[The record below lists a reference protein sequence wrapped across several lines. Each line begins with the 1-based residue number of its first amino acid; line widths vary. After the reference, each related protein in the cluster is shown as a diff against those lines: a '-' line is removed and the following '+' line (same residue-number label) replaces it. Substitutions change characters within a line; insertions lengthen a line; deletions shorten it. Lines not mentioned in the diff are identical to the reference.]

1 MGPGYPSGVPGLY
14 GWLLTPMGKDVS
26 SYTPARQRRVANMAG
41 IGKKIEGAAKKAAK
55 DKISGEKKGK
65 GSDGGGSKSGV
76 EKAEKALKN
85 RLK

>member
-1 MGPGYPSGVPGLY
+1 MGRGILRGVPAPMVGC
-14 GWLLTPMGKDVS
+14 LLRWVKMSMVTG
-26 SYTPARQRRVANMAG
+26 ARYERRVANMAG

-65 GSDGGGSKSGV
+65 GTGGGSKSGLD
-76 EKAEKALKN
+76 KAEKALKN

>member
-1 MGPGYPSGVPGLY
+1 
-14 GWLLTPMGKDVS
+14 
-26 SYTPARQRRVANMAG
+26 MAG

-65 GSDGGGSKSGV
+65 DSEGGSKSGV
-76 EKAEKALKN
+76 DKAEKALKN

>member
-1 MGPGYPSGVPGLY
+1 
-14 GWLLTPMGKDVS
+14 
-26 SYTPARQRRVANMAG
+26 MAG

-65 GSDGGGSKSGV
+65 KGSEGGSKSGV
-76 EKAEKALKN
+76 DKVEKALKN